1 MKRALFTSALV
12 ATLLLSGCVTT
23 PGKDAALV
31 GKTWTVEDI
40 SGRGV
45 IDDARA
51 TLEFGTDGRL
61 AGDTSCNRYFAE
73 YTVDGAKLSIGQA
86 GVTRRACVPAVMDQ
100 KRRFLDVLNAVD
112 SFAIDASGAL
122 VLHTPAGATLTAR

>member
-12 ATLLLSGCVTT
+12 ATSLLCGCVTA
-23 PGKDAALV
+23 PGTDAALV
-31 GKTWTVEDI
+31 GKTWAVEDI

-45 IDDARA
+45 IDDPRA
-51 TLEFGTDGRL
+51 TLVFGADGRL
-61 AGDTSCNRYFAE
+61 SGDTSCNRYFAD

-100 KRRFLDVLNAVD
+100 ERRFLDVLNAVD

-122 VLHTPAGATLTAR
+122 VLRTPAGVTLTAR